1 MNPMFKICFCF
12 LFMVTLAAGCL
23 KEQRCNF
30 TANTIIAPTS
40 EKDSVQAY
48 LTANNIQATR
58 DTSGLF
64 YQISNPGTGTAKAEL
79 CSQITIN
86 YAGKLANGTIFDQS
100 SGAVFQLGTLIEG
113 WKKGIPLLRK
123 GGQIRLYIPPSLGY
137 GNTDVKDRNNVVVIP
152 GKSILIFDI
161 TLIDFTA
168 G

>member
-1 MNPMFKICFCF
+1 MLKICFS
-12 LFMVTLAAGCL
+12 LLLIIIVGAGCL
-23 KEQRCNF
+23 KEQKCSFSSN
-30 TANTIIAPTS
+30 NIMAPVS
-40 EKDSVQAY
+40 EKDSLQAY
-48 LTANNIQATR
+48 ITANNIQATR

-64 YQISNPGTGTAKAEL
+64 YSISNPGTGTAKPVL

-86 YAGKLANGTIFDQS
+86 YAGKLTNGTIFDQS

-113 WKKGIPLLRK
+113 WKKGIPLLGK
-123 GGQIRLYIPPSLGY
+123 GGQIRLYIPPTLGY
-137 GNTDVKDRNNVVVIP
+137 GSTDVKDRNGVVVIP